1 MMVKIQLHGYTENI
15 VSIWKANH
23 LLLVSSQT
31 RRLAMHRNP
40 TRVTQGFTLIELIVV
55 IVILGV
61 LSAVALP
68 KFVDLGS
75 EARISS
81 LNALAGSARTGISM
95 IKSLTAIR
103 GAGTPAG
110 IVNLTFVTMDSGTQ
124 VRVWNGYPDRW
135 CDGIGTVLQG
145 MTVPANGCYL
155 STAGVQTDGYTF
167 YGFGNNKLPNG
178 DAGWRIES
186 APTPMQCSVQY
197 TYNGTG
203 VPIVKVN
210 TSGC

>member
-1 MMVKIQLHGYTENI
+1 
-15 VSIWKANH
+15 
-23 LLLVSSQT
+23 
-31 RRLAMHRNP
+31 MHRNP
-40 TRVTQGFTLIELIVV
+40 TRVAQVRAQGFTLIELIVV

-68 KFVDLGS
+68 KFSDLGTD
-75 EARISS
+75 ARISS
-81 LNALAGSARTGISM
+81 LKALAGSVRTGMSM
-95 IKSLTAIR
+95 VRSITAIR

-110 IVNLTFVTMDSGTQ
+110 IVNLTFVSMDSGTQ

-145 MTVPANGCYL
+145 MTVPGGGCYR
-155 STAGVQTDGYTF
+155 STAGVTVDGYTF
-167 YGFGNNKLPNG
+167 YGFGNNKIPNG
-178 DAGWRIES
+178 DAGWRIEA

-203 VPIVKVN
+203 IPIVKLN